1 MEGGCTLA
9 WQRSITASYG
19 WLAILLSCA
28 LAAAPTWLQRCLRL
42 GRGRIWICISWEKGC
57 MRSRNGPFLLS
68 FRSIF
73 SLRPSFFRSA
83 PSSFLPSW
91 SGLAALGAWGSS
103 LHCRH
108 IGGRIGGQSRDVRFV
123 HPHGR
128 MEPLVFSCR
137 LRSFS
142 FNNMGILPPIPN
154 GGLAR
159 MAHKGNGSEQR

>member
-1 MEGGCTLA
+1 MFVPAHFVSRRQWKVAALWHGSVPSRPRTD
-9 WQRSITASYG
+9 G
-19 WLAILLSCA
+19 WLFFFHACA

-108 IGGRIGGQSRDVRFV
+108 WR
-123 HPHGR
+123 PHWR
-128 MEPLVFSCR
+128 PKPRRTVCSPTR
-137 LRSFS
+137 
-142 FNNMGILPPIPN
+142 PN
-154 GGLAR
+154 GAIGIQLPVTVFFF
-159 MAHKGNGSEQR
+159 Q